1 MAYNAGIIR
10 LSCMTDLYLGEFE
23 QVVVIAILRLDENA
37 YAIAVRE
44 EIDKRPAGRLRVEHF
59 TRCSASETP

>member
-1 MAYNAGIIR
+1 MAI
-10 LSCMTDLYLGEFE
+10 
-23 QVVVIAILRLDENA
+23 QRLDENA

-59 TRCSASETP
+59 TRRSASETP